1 MKGMDGSGGPA
12 RSRPALLMVVLLVSA
27 LPLAALLAATS
38 GGAAQE
44 WQRAEARL
52 RAEELRRLSEE
63 QAAEAR
69 AHAEY
74 LQQLAQ
80 ERALQF
86 RAQREALRGELRE
99 AQRHMEVQAREMR
112 ARAEEVRHLSQEQ
125 AEAMRL
131 RAEEV
136 RHLSQEQAEAM
147 RLRARDLERDLQQV
161 VIRTRARV
169 RLGVELDPDQGPE
182 YDRQG
187 ARVKGIIDGS
197 PAEEAGLRKDDIITH
212 LNGRSLTEP
221 LADPERES
229 RLNREESLP
238 VQRLM
243 ELAEDMERGDEV
255 EVRFLREGRR
265 ETTAFEAGDIAGSG
279 GITILPRG
287 LDSRERII
295 RIPGIRMDSLRGD
308 VFRFEPD
315 IRFDS
320 LGAGVYHFGP
330 EMRFDSLR
338 GGVYRFGPEIL
349 LDSLRGAYFRIDPQV
364 HLDSLRGGA
373 LRGFAFGDRGEPV
386 MSMLYGR
393 TVQGLELR
401 DMNPDLAPYFS
412 TERGVLVLDLD
423 EDRGMG
429 LKPGDVIL
437 AVGDRDVEAV
447 RDVRRIL
454 ASYESGERVTFQVMR
469 QGRQIQVE
477 GRMD

>member
-125 AEAMRL
+125 AE
-131 RAEEV
+131 E
-136 RHLSQEQAEAM
+136 M